1 MNRIDTDILVAGG
14 GLAGLAAAARLA
26 TAGRAVTVVDPAP
39 AESGAGDDRRTT
51 AILRP
56 GVETLVRA
64 GVWGAMAVEAAP
76 LWTMRLVDAG
86 GVERRPRETADF
98 EAREMQ
104 DQPFGW
110 NVANRPARAALIE
123 RLAELPSARF
133 ERGVA
138 VTGLLA
144 RSRETVARL
153 SDGRQVRARL
163 ALAADGRDS
172 TLRRL
177 AGIAVRRWDYG
188 QKALVFPVTH
198 PEPHD
203 GVSTEVHRTG
213 GPLTLVPMP
222 DLDARAS
229 SSVVW
234 MVPSDRADRLAALD
248 DAALGAELT
257 AETMGLFGPLTVAG
271 ARGVWPIIAQIALR
285 LRGERLALAAEA
297 AHVIPPIGAQGL
309 NMSLADIECLARLIE
324 ADRGGDPGAAALLA
338 RYEARRWPETAA
350 RVAGIDVLNRFA
362 LAEAQPLRDMRRI
375 GLRAIHDL
383 PPVRGLAMRLG
394 MGATG

>member
-1 MNRIDTDILVAGG
+1 VL
-14 GLAGLAAAARLA
+14 
-26 TAGRAVTVVDPAP
+26 
-39 AESGAGDDRRTT
+39 
-51 AILRP
+51 
-56 GVETLVRA
+56 
-64 GVWGAMAVEAAP
+64 
-76 LWTMRLVDAG
+76 
-86 GVERRPRETADF
+86 F
-98 EAREMQ
+98 
-104 DQPFGW
+104 
-110 NVANRPARAALIE
+110 
-123 RLAELPSARF
+123 
-133 ERGVA
+133 
-138 VTGLLA
+138 
-144 RSRETVARL
+144 RS
-153 SDGRQVRARL
+153 
-163 ALAADGRDS
+163 
-172 TLRRL
+172 
-177 AGIAVRRWDYG
+177 
-188 QKALVFPVTH
+188 TH
-198 PEPHD
+198 PEPHE
-203 GVSTEVHRTG
+203 GVSTEIHRTG

-222 DLDARAS
+222 DLDGRAS

-375 GLRAIHDL
+375 GLKAIHDL